1 MYEVN
6 FLKRLYD
13 VFFKSINLEVSMFIL
28 SNYSKGGFT
37 FITKH
42 LKEYK
47 ALLKKKKI
55 GIC

>member
-1 MYEVN
+1 MHEMN

-47 ALLKKKKI
+47 AL
-55 GIC
+55 